1 MVVAYF
7 LEESSC
13 VKIQLYN
20 SVAFTVLNAKTLCF
34 SNDNISFINLISN
47 LSDSFNY
54 NRGEES
60 GCETVQSVTK
70 YLRLTLVLA

>member
-7 LEESSC
+7 SEESSC

-20 SVAFTVLNAKTLCF
+20 SVAFTVLNAKTCF
-34 SNDNISFINLISN
+34 SNENISFINLISN

-60 GCETVQSVTK
+60 GCETVQSATK